1 MKVSSHLN
9 LSESDP
15 FVLRQWSLSFSV
27 KMVESRS
34 ISTIFFLP
42 SYGTTLTHN
51 RDLLNVFGVNKLNK
65 QKSKFLEKLFH
76 WRVQIELYL
85 HLVGNSKIL
94 LILCFWSCL
103 ALSFSASSSSSGPG
117 SVLLCCLLSPF
128 CWMNQQ

>member
-1 MKVSSHLN
+1 MKVSSRLYF
-9 LSESDP
+9 SESDP
-15 FVLRQWSLSFSV
+15 FVPRQWSLSFSA
-27 KMVESRS
+27 KMVKSRS
-34 ISTIFFLP
+34 ILPVFSLP

-51 RDLLNVFGVNKLNK
+51 RDLLNIFGVKKLNK
-65 QKSKFLEKLFH
+65 QKGTFLEKFFH